1 MILLY
6 ALIQN
11 TKKLLKTYFEHA
23 SDASRVA
30 SDDVEKQT
38 TAVLDCRL
46 ERDVARAPLGHLRVV
61 VGDAAFA
68 EGRDGDVFAPRRR
81 AARAAQEDVAMPC
94 WRVCDGAHRVV
105 V

>member
-68 EGRDGDVFAPRRR
+68 ESRDGDVFAPRRR
-81 AARAAQEDVAMPC
+81 AARAA
-94 WRVCDGAHRVV
+94 
-105 V
+105 